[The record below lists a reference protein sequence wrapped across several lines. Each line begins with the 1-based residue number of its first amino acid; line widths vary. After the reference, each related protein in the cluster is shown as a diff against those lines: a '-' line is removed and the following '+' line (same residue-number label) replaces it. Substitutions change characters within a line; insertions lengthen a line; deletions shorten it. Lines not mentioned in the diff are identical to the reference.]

1 MHYRQLGHSG
11 LLVSEIILA
20 TKGRSPVDKN
30 PNNSGSTRHGHRPPA
45 NTRQGSD
52 WPEPYVHDQERALD
66 IIETLAA
73 AGDEH
78 GVSVARTCLA
88 WLKDRPGIT
97 SLIVGARTEAHL
109 RDNLARDA
117 QLFLYG
123 GLGQRHQDPLD

>member
-1 MHYRQLGHSG
+1 M
-11 LLVSEIILA
+11 
-20 TKGRSPVDKN
+20 
-30 PNNSGSTRHGHRPPA
+30 
-45 NTRQGSD
+45 
-52 WPEPYVHDQERALD
+52 HDQERALD

-73 AGDEH
+73 VGEEH